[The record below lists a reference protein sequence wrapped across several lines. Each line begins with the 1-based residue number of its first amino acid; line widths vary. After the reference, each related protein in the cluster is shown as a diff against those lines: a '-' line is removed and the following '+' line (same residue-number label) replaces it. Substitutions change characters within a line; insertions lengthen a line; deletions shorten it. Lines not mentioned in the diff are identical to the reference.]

1 VATLG
6 NWPLELPLLGLA
18 LANPVDAARIG
29 LVLALD
35 APALMGYTGAVMQ
48 RTLGVVG
55 GLALALAALVIWT
68 AVPLVLAERRFGR
81 KDF

>member
-1 VATLG
+1 V
-6 NWPLELPLLGLA
+6 PLLGIA
-18 LANPVDAARIG
+18 MANPVDAARIG

-48 RTLGVVG
+48 RAVGVEGGLTLTLVALCFWTGLP
-55 GLALALAALVIWT
+55 LALAC
-68 AVPLVLAERRFGR
+68 RRFQQ

>member
-1 VATLG
+1 
-6 NWPLELPLLGLA
+6 
-18 LANPVDAARIG
+18 
-29 LVLALD
+29 
-35 APALMGYTGAVMQ
+35 MGYTGAVMQ